1 MKRVL
6 AAMLL
11 LLFLGVA
18 PWLAA
23 SELDAV
29 AARIEQ
35 PQLLRGRFE
44 QDKQVAGFRKPLHS
58 SGRFVLVRG
67 QGVLWFTER
76 PFASQLTLT
85 GARLSVA
92 SGGSTRTIDA
102 AEEPA
107 LAAVHAV
114 LFDLLGGDI
123 AKLQANFTIAAEWL
137 DDERW
142 RLRLQPKPGLFAQA
156 FTRIE
161 LEGARQVERVQLF
174 EANGDGTVI
183 AFRELGTGPEL
194 SADEAA
200 RLAQ

>member
-11 LLFLGVA
+11 LFLGVA
-18 PWLAA
+18 PLRAA
-23 SELDAV
+23 SELDEV

-76 PFASQLTLT
+76 PFASQLALT

-123 AKLQANFTIAAEWL
+123 AKLQANFTIAAELL

-142 RLRLQPKPGLFAQA
+142 RLQLLPKPGLFAQA
-156 FTRIE
+156 FTRVG
-161 LEGARQVERVQLF
+161 LEGTRQVERVQLA
-174 EANGDGTVI
+174 EANGDRTTI
-183 AFRELGTGPEL
+183 TFRELADAPEL
-194 SADEAA
+194 STDEAA

>member
-1 MKRVL
+1 MRRVL
-6 AAMLL
+6 AALAW
-11 LLFLGVA
+11 LFLVVA
-18 PWLAA
+18 PLPAA

-35 PQLLRGRFE
+35 PQLLRGRFD
-44 QDKQVAGFRKPLHS
+44 QDKQVAGFRKALHS

-76 PFASQLTLT
+76 PFASQLALT

-92 SGGSTRTIDA
+92 SGGRTRIIDA

-123 AKLQANFTIAAEWL
+123 AKLQANFTIAAELL

-142 RLRLQPKPGLFAQA
+142 RLQLQPKPGLFAQA

-174 EANGDGTVI
+174 EANGDGTAI
-183 AFRELGTGPEL
+183 AFREIGTGPEL

-200 RLAQ
+200 RLAH

>member
-1 MKRVL
+1 MRRVL
-6 AAMLL
+6 AALAW
-11 LLFLGVA
+11 LFLVVA
-18 PWLAA
+18 PLPAA

-35 PQLLRGRFE
+35 PQLLRGRFD
-44 QDKQVAGFRKPLHS
+44 QDKQVAGFRKALHS

-76 PFASQLTLT
+76 PFASQLALT

-92 SGGSTRTIDA
+92 SGGSTRIIDA

-123 AKLQANFTIAAEWL
+123 AKLQANFTIAAELL

-142 RLRLQPKPGLFAQA
+142 RLQLQPKPGLFAQA

-174 EANGDGTVI
+174 EANGDGTAI
-183 AFRELGTGPEL
+183 AFREIGTGPEL

-200 RLAQ
+200 RLAH